1 MYFPQ
6 ISLTGFL
13 GGQSRSLAELFS
25 GPARLWSL
33 SPALA
38 QPLFN
43 ADRVKNGVQLSES
56 DQREA
61 VLQYQKTIQVAFR
74 EVSDALIAYRKNAE
88 QLDEQQALVRALR
101 EANRLSLIRYQGG
114 IDSYLQVLDAQRN
127 LFQGELVEAALRRD
141 TLLSVVDLYRS
152 LGGGWQ

>member
-1 MYFPQ
+1 M
-6 ISLTGFL
+6 
-13 GGQSRSLAELFS
+13 
-25 GPARLWSL
+25 
-33 SPALA
+33 
-38 QPLFN
+38 PLFN
-43 ADRVKNGVQLSES
+43 AGRVKNGVKLSES

-61 VLQYQKTIQVAFR
+61 VLQYQKTIHVAFR

-88 QLDEQQALVRALR
+88 QLDEQQALVLALR
-101 EANRLSLIRYQGG
+101 ESNRLSLILYQGG

-127 LFQGELVEAALRRD
+127 LFQGELAEAALRRN